1 MLGLEDAVR
10 KMTSFPATRLGL
22 ADRGLLR
29 EGLAADI
36 TVFDA
41 ATIVD
46 RATFTDPHHY
56 SEGVRYV
63 LVNGVL
69 VMDNGAHT
77 GATPGKV
84 LRGPA
89 SSR

>member
-1 MLGLEDAVR
+1 MLGLEEAVR

-36 TVFDA
+36 TIFDA
-41 ATIVD
+41 AAIID
-46 RATFTDPHHY
+46 RSTFTDPHHY

-69 VMDNGAHT
+69 VVDNGAHT
-77 GATPGKV
+77 GATPGKI
-84 LRGPA
+84 LRGPGA
-89 SSR
+89 GR